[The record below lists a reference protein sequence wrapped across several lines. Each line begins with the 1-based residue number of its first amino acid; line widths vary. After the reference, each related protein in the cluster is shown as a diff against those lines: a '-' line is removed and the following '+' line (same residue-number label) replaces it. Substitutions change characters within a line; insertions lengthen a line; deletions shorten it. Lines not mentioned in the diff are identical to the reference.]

1 MFKILYHL
9 SYFLLPFF
17 MYFLWVF
24 FSISRFTRKKT
35 FYVSFVSLIMLFL
48 SLIYFRLADTTS
60 INYDYVPPKVI
71 DNQLRDGYFKGNND

>member
-17 MYFLWVF
+17 MYFLWVIL
-24 FSISRFTRKKT
+24 SNSRFTRKKT
-35 FYVSFVSLIMLFL
+35 FYVSLVSLVMLFL

-60 INYDYVPPKVI
+60 VNYDYVPPKVI